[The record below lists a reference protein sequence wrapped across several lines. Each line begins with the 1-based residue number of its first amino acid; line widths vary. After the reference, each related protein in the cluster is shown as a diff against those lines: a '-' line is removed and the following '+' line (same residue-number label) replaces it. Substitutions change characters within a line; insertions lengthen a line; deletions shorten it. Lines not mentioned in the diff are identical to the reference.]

1 MKERQCQAGGV
12 SDERSKRQ
20 PITKSNSDGREKGEG
35 GTRTRQGCN
44 SGLAHRESL
53 RFDAFVDLVRDARGA
68 GHVRG
73 VALGE
78 LAQGLGAL
86 LCRLSICQGVG
97 GVPRGLVLNHSL
109 WS

>member
-1 MKERQCQAGGV
+1 MKEQTCQAGGV

-20 PITKSNSDGREKGEG
+20 PEKPRTVGRKGERKDLHPSRAQIDITHG
-35 GTRTRQGCN
+35 V
-44 SGLAHRESL
+44 SL
-53 RFDAFVDLVRDARGA
+53 RLDAFVDLVGDARGA

-86 LCRLSICQGVG
+86 LS
-97 GVPRGLVLNHSL
+97 
-109 WS
+109 